1 MLLGVWGLAAEVGI
15 GLAVLP
21 LVLPSSAQGSQGAA
35 PNGVSHFRYRNRLV
49 GIYESG
55 PLLMVIIDGRM
66 VHIDRSPTRYYHS
79 HLLPFREFTDLRN
92 LLRTLIDMASDHLVI
107 L

>member
-21 LVLPSSAQGSQGAA
+21 LVLPSSAQGSQVAA
-35 PNGVSHFRYRNRLV
+35 PSGVSHFRYRNRLV

-66 VHIDRSPTRYYHS
+66 VHVDRSPTRYYQS
-79 HLLPFREFTDLRN
+79 HLLPFREFADLRA